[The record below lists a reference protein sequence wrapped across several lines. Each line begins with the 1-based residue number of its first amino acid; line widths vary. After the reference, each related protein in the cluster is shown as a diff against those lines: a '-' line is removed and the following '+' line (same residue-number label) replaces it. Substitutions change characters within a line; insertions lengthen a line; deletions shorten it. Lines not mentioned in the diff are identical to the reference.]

1 VKGKQWLGDRWTTK
15 SEEGIYLHLVET
27 LIKWCLSMWKIKS
40 NVQSDLK
47 PLTQTTRPRQTSSN
61 TTSNQGPQL
70 CMINVASK
78 LKLEEAQME
87 IKFYILVLSIGV
99 PHYQEGCITEFLTIK
114 NSA

>member
-1 VKGKQWLGDRWTTK
+1 
-15 SEEGIYLHLVET
+15 
-27 LIKWCLSMWKIKS
+27 MWKIKS

-47 PLTQTTRPRQTSSN
+47 PLTQATCPRWTNSN
-61 TTSNQGPQL
+61 TSNQDPQL